1 MNFAS
6 KHRGA
11 ILVEDNARAMP
22 RLSRWLV
29 LRRHSLQLDRCSVSL
44 RAGAPSWGSGIGI
57 VIGRVRVK
65 YLPTCWHTYLPLVGI
80 HVYFWYTLPFKRFG

>member
-29 LRRHSLQLDRCSVSL
+29 LRRHSLQLDR
-44 RAGAPSWGSGIGI
+44 
-57 VIGRVRVK
+57 
-65 YLPTCWHTYLPLVGI
+65 
-80 HVYFWYTLPFKRFG
+80 